1 MVSMFIGYFE
11 DAVVGAMVSAGP
23 YHVNKDEMVAFAR
36 KWDPFPFHINE
47 AAGRESIYGGLIA
60 SGEYT
65 MAVKQKLIH
74 MLGNNEA
81 LIGSVGY
88 DELRYL
94 RPVKA
99 GDRLTLSMECIDKQ
113 ASLSKPD
120 RGIVKYRVTLTTQD
134 AAPVLSYIDI
144 VLLAKRAA

>member
-1 MVSMFIGYFE
+1 MINGCFE
-11 DAVVGAMVSAGP
+11 DVAVGVMVSAGP

-36 KWDPFPFHINE
+36 KWDPFPFHVDE
-47 AAGRESIYGGLIA
+47 TAGRKSIYGGMIA

-65 MAVKQKLIH
+65 MAVKQTLIH
-74 MLGNNEA
+74 MIGKNEA
-81 LIGSVGY
+81 LICSVGY

-120 RGIVKYRVTLTTQD
+120 RGIVKYRVTLTNQD
-134 AAPVLSYIDI
+134 DDPVLSYIDI

>member
-1 MVSMFIGYFE
+1 
-11 DAVVGAMVSAGP
+11 
-23 YHVNKDEMVAFAR
+23 MVAFAK
-36 KWDPFPFHINE
+36 KWDPFPFHVDE
-47 AAGRESIYGGLIA
+47 AAGQKSIYGGLIA

-65 MAVKQKLIH
+65 MAIKQKLIH

-81 LIGSVGY
+81 LICSVGY

-99 GDRLTLSMECIDKQ
+99 GDRLTLSMECIKKW
-113 ASLSKPD
+113 ASHSKPD
-120 RGIVKYRVTLTTQD
+120 RGIVKYKVTLTNQD
-134 AAPVLSYIDI
+134 DDLVLSYIDI

>member
-1 MVSMFIGYFE
+1 MISGYFE
-11 DAVVGAMVSAGP
+11 DMLVGEMVSAGP
-23 YHVNKDEMVAFAR
+23 YHVNKDEMVAFAQ
-36 KWDPFPFHINE
+36 KWDPFPFHVDE
-47 AAGRESIYGGLIA
+47 AAGRKSIYGGLIA

-65 MAVKQKLIH
+65 MAVKQTLIH
-74 MLGNNEA
+74 MLGNNKA

-99 GDRLTLSMECIDKQ
+99 GDRLTLSMECIYKQ
-113 ASLSKPD
+113 ASLSKPN
-120 RGIVKYRVTLTTQD
+120 RGIVKYRVTLTNQD
-134 AAPVLSYIDI
+134 DDPVLSYIDI

>member
-1 MVSMFIGYFE
+1 MISGYFE
-11 DAVVGAMVSAGP
+11 DMVVGEMVSAGP

-36 KWDPFPFHINE
+36 KWDPFPFHLDD
-47 AAGRESIYGGLIA
+47 AAGRNSIYGGLIA

-65 MAVKQKLIH
+65 MAVKQTLSHRIGK
-74 MLGNNEA
+74 NEA
-81 LIGSVGY
+81 LICSVGY

-113 ASLSKPD
+113 SSLSKPD
-120 RGIVKYRVTLTTQD
+120 RGIVKYRVTLTNQED
-134 AAPVLSYIDI
+134 DPVLSYIDI
-144 VLLAKRAA
+144 ILLAKRAA